1 MEPICGNRFVNLIMI
16 QIRKLNLI
24 LQKTLLIFCI
34 KSKQWWP
41 MTLPSSWRG
50 DGEANWQAGLKG
62 IVGNL
67 RRVCRR
73 GTSCQGWPINLCI
86 FCSSSAGI
94 YFVLIALLLDSL
106 SLNDFHRSGL
116 RSENLI
122 FHISRWNVFPG
133 WRVSSEMDAGPVS
146 SLCTVFFYCKKLRL
160 ISARG
165 GTVLR
170 MYVCVGGRG
179 GSSLQSYIRWKYF
192 IVLSIFWYE

>member
-1 MEPICGNRFVNLIMI
+1 M
-16 QIRKLNLI
+16 
-24 LQKTLLIFCI
+24 
-34 KSKQWWP
+34 
-41 MTLPSSWRG
+41 
-50 DGEANWQAGLKG
+50 
-62 IVGNL
+62 GNL

-106 SLNDFHRSGL
+106 SLNDFHRSGF

-133 WRVSSEMDAGPVS
+133 WRVSSETDAGPVS
-146 SLCTVFFYCKKLRL
+146 SLCTVFFYCKKLWL

-165 GTVLR
+165 GAVLC
-170 MYVCVGGRG
+170 VCVCGRG
-179 GSSLQSYIRWKYF
+179 VPLFSRISDGNILCTFNLLIWIKDYYDETFWVFLPVRLHLSPSSGREKTYIKPEWC
-192 IVLSIFWYE
+192 L